1 MRMAEKN
8 SFTLTFGKEALE
20 YINRYDNMDEVIRTF
35 DSRNPISHTYMIEGI
50 RGGGKTW

>member
-1 MRMAEKN
+1 MRTAEN
-8 SFTLTFGKEALE
+8 SFTLTFVKELLK

-35 DSRNPISHTYMIEGI
+35 DARKPISYTYMIEGI